1 MRLFALLTALI
12 LTACTVSEGNDQN
25 VQASAEAERQVA
37 PVLTGADARDTASFA
52 RPEVAR
58 VTHVALDLAADFQA
72 RRMAGTATLDVQA
85 AQGAQEIV
93 LDSKGLEIQAVTN
106 GDGQPLQYALGH
118 GDEKRGQPLTVRF
131 PQGQVPERIVI
142 RYRSGPDAAAL
153 QWLNPEQTAGKRH
166 PYLLSQ
172 GQPTLNRSWIPT
184 QDSPGIRQTWEARI
198 TAPAPLKVVMSGERL
213 SPPEG
218 EPVPSRAEGKAGEG
232 PAASGAE
239 GRRAY
244 RFRMNHPVAPY
255 LIAIAAG
262 DLAFRELGP
271 RTGVWTE
278 PAMLDRA
285 AAELVDTERMVEAA
299 ERLYGPYRWGR
310 YDVIVLPPSFPY
322 GGMENPT
329 LTFLTP
335 TFLAG
340 DRSLVGL
347 VAHEL
352 AHSWSGNLVTN
363 AVWSD
368 SWLNEGFTS
377 YFENRIM
384 EALYGE
390 RRAAQEAALSWDE
403 MQRALDEEGRTAPS
417 TRLHASDDPDAGV
430 GGIVYDKGAIFLRT
444 LERIVG
450 RERWDAYLR
459 SYFDRHAFQPMTSAR
474 FLADLRSN
482 LVRGDSALE
491 QRLKLDEWVYQP
503 GLPDNAA
510 RPDPAAFAE
519 VDRALAAYNQ
529 SGDSAAVPYAG
540 WNTAERLRFINGLPR
555 EMPAERLAALDR
567 AFNLTQSGNAELL
580 FAWLQLA
587 LANRYE
593 PAVPAA
599 ERFLTMMGRRK
610 FVSPLFETLMGEAE
624 WGRPIAA
631 RLYARAR
638 PGYHSVTTSA
648 VDRIVP
654 GTR

>member
-1 MRLFALLTALI
+1 MRSLFIAAFAMLA
-12 LTACTVSEGNDQN
+12 ACTVSGGNEQRST
-25 VQASAEAERQVA
+25 AGGERKVA
-37 PVLTGADARDTASFA
+37 PILTGADARDESSYA

-58 VTHVALDLAADFQA
+58 VTHVALDLDADFRA

-85 AQGAQEIV
+85 APGAREIV
-93 LDSKGLEIQAVTN
+93 LDSKGLEIQGIADAE
-106 GDGQPLQYALGH
+106 GRPLQWSLGA
-118 GDEKRGQPLTVRF
+118 GDERRGQPLTIRL
-131 PQGQVPERIVI
+131 GDARRIAI
-142 RYRSGPDAAAL
+142 RYRSAPNSEAL
-153 QWLNPEQTAGKRH
+153 QWLTPEQTAGHRH
-166 PYLLSQ
+166 PYLFSQ
-172 GQPTLNRSWIPT
+172 GQAILNRTWIPT

-198 TAPAPLKVVMSGERL
+198 TAPEPLKVVMSGERL
-213 SPPEG
+213 TPEG
-218 EPVPSRAEGKAGEG
+218 EPAG
-232 PAASGAE
+232 E

-285 AAELVDTERMVEAA
+285 AAELGDTERMVGAA
-299 ERLYGPYRWGR
+299 ERLYGSYRWGR

-363 AVWSD
+363 AVWPD

-384 EALYGE
+384 EVIYG
-390 RRAAQEAALSWDE
+390 RKRAAQEAALSWDE
-403 MQRALDEEGRTAPS
+403 MTKALDDLRATPDE
-417 TRLHASDDPDAGV
+417 TRLHNPGGDPDADTS
-430 GGIVYDKGAIFLRT
+430 GIIYDKGAIFLRT
-444 LERIVG
+444 IEQIVG
-450 RERWDAYLR
+450 RERFDAYLR
-459 SYFDRHAFQPMTSAR
+459 SYFDRHAFRPMTSGR
-474 FLADLRSN
+474 FLADLRAN
-482 LVRGDSALE
+482 VVRGDQALE
-491 QRLKLDEWVYQP
+491 RRLKLDDWVYQP

-519 VDRALAAYNQ
+519 VDGAVRAFNASGAA
-529 SGDSAAVPYAG
+529 AELPYRQ
-540 WNTAERLRFINGLPR
+540 WTTAERIRFLNALPR
-555 EMPAERLAALDR
+555 QLPEARLGELDR
-567 AFNLTQSGNAELL
+567 SLGLSSSGNSEVL

-593 PAVPAA
+593 PAVPAT
-599 ERFLTMMGRRK
+599 ERFLLTQGRRK
-610 FVSPLFETLMGEAE
+610 FVAPLFETLAGEGE

-631 RLYARAR
+631 RINARAR
-638 PGYHSVTTSA
+638 GGYHSVTRDR
-648 VDRIVP
+648 VDRILR
-654 GTR
+654 GEA